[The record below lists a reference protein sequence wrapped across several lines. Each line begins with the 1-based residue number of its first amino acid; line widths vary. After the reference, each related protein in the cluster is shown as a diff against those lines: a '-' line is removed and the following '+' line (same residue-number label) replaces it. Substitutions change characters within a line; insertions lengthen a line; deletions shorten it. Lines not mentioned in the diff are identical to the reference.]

1 MKKTYLKPPVPAYES
16 PLAEIEPLYPER
28 VLCLSGQGETDDFD
42 VIDYSW

>member
-28 VLCLSGQGETDDFD
+28 MLCLSGQSETEDFD